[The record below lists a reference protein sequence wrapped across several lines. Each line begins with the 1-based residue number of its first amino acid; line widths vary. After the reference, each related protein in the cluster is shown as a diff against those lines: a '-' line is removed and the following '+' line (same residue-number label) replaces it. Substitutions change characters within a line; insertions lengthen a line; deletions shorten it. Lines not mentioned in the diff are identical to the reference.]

1 MGLYFLE
8 KKCHRISEISFL
20 PSLKAKLLFPVC
32 DEIPCTYNGF
42 ATVVF
47 SKGTLHFRTPCKYTD
62 HSKFAHGFRGAA
74 AFWFSLECIHRWAQI
89 SKRWD

>member
-32 DEIPCTYNGF
+32 DGIPCTGIRRWRLLRILDYYM
-42 ATVVF
+42 ALEWTVDVE
-47 SKGTLHFRTPCKYTD
+47 LHLD
-62 HSKFAHGFRGAA
+62 HRHIF
-74 AFWFSLECIHRWAQI
+74 L
-89 SKRWD
+89 